1 MELDTAQFGV
11 VDVKEKQIFNFPK
24 GIPGFEEYTQFA
36 VIDLPDGP
44 FSYLQSVQESQI
56 ALLITDPFIFFP
68 DYEFELSDHA
78 IEELELGT
86 LLMIRCILTLN
97 KEVSKS
103 TINLLAPVVF
113 NLETQRAK
121 QVILHSTEY
130 SSRHF
135 LWSKEE
141 PSLADKAGE

>member
-1 MELDTAQFGV
+1 MELETAQFGV
-11 VDVKEKQIFNFPK
+11 VDVKEEQLFHFPK

-44 FSYLQSVQESQI
+44 FSYLQSLEESHV

-86 LLMIRCILTLN
+86 SLMIRCILTLN
-97 KEVSKS
+97 EDVSKS

-113 NLETQRAK
+113 NLENKKAK

-130 SSRHF
+130 RSRHL

-141 PSLADKAGE
+141 PTLASKAGE